1 MRREVIRREGRDE
14 AGEKVEVDSMRDS
27 MGGDGREGEG
37 GREGDRRIGEEE
49 GGAWGCGVTPT
60 DTVCDGGGAKGL
72 SEVASLRASS
82 NGLRAIVVVSI
93 AVLTGS
99 ARGSPA
105 TK

>member
-1 MRREVIRREGRDE
+1 VRREVIRREGRDE

-37 GREGDRRIGEEE
+37 GRDGDRWMGEEE
-49 GGAWGCGVTPT
+49 GGAWCGVTPT

-82 NGLRAIVVVSI
+82 NGLRAVVVVSI
-93 AVLTGS
+93 AVLIGS
-99 ARGSPA
+99 ARGSPT